1 MDLGWFLGGSGRPL
15 GGHWGSKIEF
25 FRAFI
30 AISIKIRILRH
41 LGVLWGWFWEGLGTV
56 LGGFW
61 QGLGALR
68 ALFCFLGVFLGT
80 LRALLGA
87 LGQFLVELL
96 FIFVDFYQV
105 LASPIAEASEAS
117 EQSERAK
124 LSGACSG
131 FPLLT
136 HAFAGVPLLSLAS
149 LARQWFACCL
159 FFLLLY
165 LASHASTALK
175 RFRSYCCMLPLLS
188 YVFALPVPY

>member
-1 MDLGWFLGGSGRPL
+1 MLDFWLILKWFWEVWEGLGDGFGRVWGG
-15 GGHWGSKIEF
+15 
-25 FRAFI
+25 
-30 AISIKIRILRH
+30 
-41 LGVLWGWFWEGLGTV
+41 FWEGLGA
-56 LGGFW
+56 FW
-61 QGLGALR
+61 ALWR
-68 ALFCFLGVFLGT
+68 PPKTFFSCFGTFLGCLAIFSMLLVNFWLFL
-80 LRALLGA
+80 L
-87 LGQFLVELL
+87 FLVTLSCCGMFLL
-96 FIFVDFYQV
+96 NVACWAWFFNCVG
-105 LASPIAEASEAS
+105 
-117 EQSERAK
+117 RAK

>member
-105 LASPIAEASEAS
+105 LASPIAEASEA
-117 EQSERAK
+117 
-124 LSGACSG
+124 LWC
-131 FPLLT
+131 LLW
-136 HAFAGVPLLSLAS
+136 VSLAYPCLRWRT
-149 LARQWFACCL
+149 LALSCVASFAQQWFACCL

>member
-1 MDLGWFLGGSGRPL
+1 M

-105 LASPIAEASEAS
+105 LASPIAEASEA
-117 EQSERAK
+117 
-124 LSGACSG
+124 LWC
-131 FPLLT
+131 LLW
-136 HAFAGVPLLSLAS
+136 VSLAYPCFCWRT
-149 LARQWFACCL
+149 LAFSCFLLLRFFACCL
-159 FFLLLY
+159 AFSFEWY
-165 LASHASTALK
+165 LGIPSLMLNTVFGCSLPCFVLF
-175 RFRSYCCMLPLLS
+175 RFTLC
-188 YVFALPVPY
+188 